1 MINMRSKKVQTGL
14 RLDPMLLERLKRKA
28 KAENKTFNGYV
39 EGLLEKALEP
49 VFPRLRR
56 EDYLESDPELEAL
69 IRELS
74 QMVLPPTQ
82 EELDADPRLAHI
94 WGEG

>member
-1 MINMRSKKVQTGL
+1 
-14 RLDPMLLERLKRKA
+14 MLLERLKRKA
-28 KAENKTFNGYV
+28 KAEHKTFNGYV
-39 EGLLEKALEP
+39 EGLLERALEP

-56 EDYLESDPELEAL
+56 EDYMEPDPKLE
-69 IRELS
+69 ELS
-74 QMVLPPTQ
+74 KTLGEMVPPPTQ

>member
-1 MINMRSKKVQTGL
+1 MLNMRSKKVQTGL

-28 KAENKTFNGYV
+28 KAEHKTFNGYV

-49 VFPRLRR
+49 VFPKLRR
-56 EDYLESDPELEAL
+56 EDYLEPDPELEAL
-69 IRELS
+69 GLTFGEHFT
-74 QMVLPPTQ
+74 PPTR

-94 WGEG
+94 WGE

>member
-1 MINMRSKKVQTGL
+1 MISMKSKKVQTGL

-39 EGLLEKALEP
+39 EGLLEKTLEP